1 MFWRNKRREDPPDSV
16 SIFGSL
22 GFRLLKP
29 GLVASNRYPFQRVER
44 VQRRAT
50 KYILNLP
57 YLCSE
62 TYRERLVSLNLLPL
76 SYWHEYLDLVFFFK
90 AVNGLVDV
98 SHDVLPQVISM
109 KPERPDPPVAT
120 KFPSVR
126 LNAKQLPTNAPSSFV
141 QLEPGT
147 LYHLH

>member
-1 MFWRNKRREDPPDSV
+1 MRTRRTLYLSLVRSV
-16 SIFGSL
+16 FGHSSQVWS
-22 GFRLLKP
+22 P
-29 GLVASNRYPFQRVER
+29 QTVTLVQRVER

-62 TYRERLVSLNLLPL
+62 TNRQRLASLGLLPL

-90 AVNGLVDV
+90 AVNDLVDV
-98 SHDVLPQVISM
+98 SHDVLPEVISQTRTTRSSSG
-109 KPERPDPPVAT
+109 KQISFRP
-120 KFPSVR
+120 
-126 LNAKQLPTNAPSSFV
+126 AKCKTTTYTNAPSLFV

-147 LYHLH
+147 LYQLH